1 MPNYA
6 IAKNYILTSYRHVMR
21 DRVNSGFKIAGLT
34 LALFSLLVVALYLSF
49 QFSFDRYHDGSE
61 RIYRINTQRTEN
73 GNVEQYGIAPLAF
86 APMLADGFPELE
98 SFARFETSNG
108 GHIRYKDKVVF
119 AGVFSVDSTWFDVF
133 SHDFIKGSPAPLT
146 RPGSIVLTETL
157 AKKIFGEED
166 PLQKV
171 LTLNNQEPLYE
182 VTAVIKDIPNNSHL
196 YAEAF
201 VLLNR
206 TQDFSAQH
214 IISPPE
220 FVDNSAVT
228 FVKFRQDANPDLF
241 LARFDKVLDQYVPRR
256 QRDELGFKVLLQPL
270 ESIYLAPSLK
280 YEFTRK
286 GSMIYLYLFSV
297 LGFFLLV
304 ISCINYANLSLAGFM
319 NRSRE
324 MGVRKVL
331 GGRKSQIIIQVALD
345 TLSYCIVAF
354 AASFLLLYLAFPK
367 ITQYVE
373 PHLNLSMLT
382 TPLFIAIISSALL
395 LLIVIS
401 TAIPAFRFAT
411 NRVSNDLK
419 GVYAQSG
426 KLKFNNSLLLVQFVI
441 SIICIGAT
449 LTVGKQ
455 IDFIHNKDLGI
466 DRNNLLVLTMSEDF
480 TTDKMLALKASL
492 KTISG
497 ITHVSNSSFR
507 MGGGY
512 WKDWYTVEVNGEQRS
527 YELYE
532 VFSDDELFETL
543 GMKVLQ
549 GRVFDAR
556 HKADSGAAFV
566 INETAALQLGL
577 SDPVGTKIFTH
588 PEEPGKWEG
597 TIVGVVNDINI
608 STLHQKVQPLVMR
621 LPWQNRYPE
630 YFVYVRFEGQPGGV
644 IRSIKEQYNALQ
656 PGYPLEVQ
664 FVDDFYN
671 KRYEKEN
678 RAYATL
684 QFGATVILLISSLG
698 IFSLSIY
705 LSTRKMKEF
714 GIRKV
719 LGATAEHIT
728 YMHIS
733 HFVRIA
739 GVAFLIAT
747 PVAFLL
753 MNEWLKSFAYRVTQ
767 DAQSLVVM
775 ASITFVLIVVSAG
788 YAAIRAGT
796 MNPIKVIK
804 EV

>member
-1 MPNYA
+1 MANYG
-6 IAKNYILTSYRHVMR
+6 IARNYLLTSYRHVMR
-21 DRVNSGFKIAGLT
+21 DKVNSGLKIAGLT

-49 QFSFDRYHDGSE
+49 QFSFDRYHEGYE
-61 RIYRINTQRTEN
+61 RIYRVNTERTDN
-73 GNVEQYGIAPLAF
+73 GNVEQYAIAPIAF
-86 APMLADGFPELE
+86 GPMLADGFPELE
-98 SFARFETSNG
+98 SFASFGTNG
-108 GHIRYKDKVVF
+108 GHIKHDGKVLF
-119 AGVFSVDSTWFDVF
+119 ANVLAVDSTWFDVF
-133 SHDFIKGSPAPLT
+133 SHDWVEGSPTPLA
-146 RPGSIVLTETL
+146 RSGSIVLTETL
-157 AKKIFGEED
+157 ARKIFGEEGAI
-166 PLQKV
+166 QKV
-171 LTLNNQEPLYE
+171 LTLNNEEQLYE
-182 VTAVIKDIPNNSHL
+182 VTAVVKDIPHNSHL

-201 VLLNR
+201 VLLDR

-220 FVDNSAVT
+220 FVDNSVVT
-228 FVKFRQDANPDLF
+228 FVKFRRDADPALF
-241 LARFDKVLDQYVPRR
+241 LTRFGKVLDQYVPGR
-256 QRDELGFKVLLQPL
+256 QREELGFKVFLQPL
-270 ESIYLAPSLK
+270 EDIYLDPSLK
-280 YEFTRK
+280 YEFTTK
-286 GSMIYLYLFSV
+286 GSMIYIYLFSV

-331 GGRKSQIIIQVALD
+331 GGRKSQIVVQVALD
-345 TLSYCIVAF
+345 TLLYCILSF
-354 AASFLLLYLAFPK
+354 AASLLLLYLTFPK
-367 ITQYVE
+367 IAQYVE
-373 PHLNLSMLT
+373 PHLELSMLR
-382 TPLFIAIISSALL
+382 TPSFIGIILSLLL

-411 NRVSNDLK
+411 NRISNDLK
-419 GVYAQSG
+419 GVYAQGG
-426 KLKFNNSLLLVQFVI
+426 KLRFNNSLLLVQFVI

-449 LTVGKQ
+449 LTVGRQ
-455 IDFIHNKDLGI
+455 IAFIHNKDLGI
-466 DRNNLLVLTMSEDF
+466 DRKSLLVLTMAEDF
-480 TTDKMLALKASL
+480 STDKMLALKSAL
-492 KTISG
+492 KTIPG
-497 ITHVSNSSFR
+497 VTHVSNSSFR

-543 GMKVLQ
+543 GMKVLH
-549 GRVFDAR
+549 GRTFDAR
-556 HKADSGAAFV
+556 HKTDSGSAFV

-577 SDPVGTKIFTH
+577 SDPVGTKILTH
-588 PEEPGKWEG
+588 PEEPGRWEG

-608 STLHQKVQPLVMR
+608 NTLHQKVQPLVMR
-621 LPWQNRYPE
+621 LPWQDRYPE
-630 YFVYVRFEGQPGGV
+630 YFVYVRYEGQPERV
-644 IRSIKEQYNALQ
+644 IHSIKEHYNVLQ

-671 KRYEKEN
+671 TRYEKEN

-684 QFGATVILLISSLG
+684 QFGATVILLISFLG

-728 YMHIS
+728 FMHIS
-733 HFVRIA
+733 HFIRIA
-739 GVAFLIAT
+739 GIAFLIAT
-747 PVAFLL
+747 PIAYLL
-753 MNEWLKSFAYRVTQ
+753 MKEWLKSFAYRISQ
-767 DAQSLVVM
+767 DAHSLVVI
-775 ASITFVLIVVSAG
+775 ASITFVLIVISAG